1 MELLK
6 RRATALDHYR
16 SALMAEFVDWRRRTQ
31 AGAALEKHQTQVERI
46 TASLELFLDASG
58 APATQGATAFG
69 ENERIFRRILGAQ
82 RLWDYF
88 RSKLALRDVPWLR
101 NDLVC
106 ADEFAW
112 NCYQPAREQAKAAGL
127 LDEKRF
133 KEPPLVYFSSE
144 ASPFA
149 KGRDMTFPLE
159 GITTRD
165 IQDFGAAIL
174 KLPIPVI
181 SLPWF
186 QVNHLPA
193 AAAIGHEVGHTV
205 ERDFDLMPV
214 VETLFQ
220 TLDLASKRLS
230 AWVAWRQEIFA
241 DIYGILCTGPASVI
255 ALMNY
260 LIDDPQVITK
270 EQVTGPDWGAYPTR
284 WLRMQLNFET
294 LTQLGLDA
302 TDLSQPWLDTYP
314 FHLMDSF
321 EADIPKVVRAVLE
334 TPLSV
339 FGDQPLRAIVGFTPA
354 DVKQARNLA
363 FAINNGGGLARGIP
377 FRHFFAA
384 TTLAYQADPA
394 RYQQENAHKAIIE
407 RMIAAI
413 PAGVRSADGVL
424 DEAKRAAHAQ
434 LDAAIGRDLLDL
446 FT

>member
-6 RRATALDHYR
+6 RQATTLDHYR
-16 SALMAEFVDWRRRTQ
+16 SALKAEFTDWRRRTQ
-31 AGAALEKHQTQVERI
+31 AGAPLEKHQTQVARI
-46 TASLELFLDASG
+46 TASLELFLEASG
-58 APATQGATAFG
+58 APVAAGATAFSA
-69 ENERIFRRILGAQ
+69 NERIFRRILGAH

-112 NCYQPAREQAKAAGL
+112 NCYQPAREQAKAAGAL
-127 LDEKRF
+127 EEKRF
-133 KEPPLVYFSSE
+133 KEPPLVFFSSE
-144 ASPFA
+144 ASPFV
-149 KGRDMTFPLE
+149 KGRDMTFALE

-165 IQDFGAAIL
+165 IEEFGEAIL

-205 ERDFDLMPV
+205 ERDFGLMPV
-214 VETLFQ
+214 VETIFQ
-220 TLDLASKRLS
+220 TLPVDPKRLP
-230 AWVAWRQEIFA
+230 AWLAWRQEIFA

-270 EQVTGPDWGAYPTR
+270 EQVAAPKWGVYPTR
-284 WLRMQLNFET
+284 WLRMRLNFET

-302 TDLSQPWLDTYP
+302 TELSQPWLDVYP

-321 EADIPKVVRAVLE
+321 EVDIPKVVAAVLE
-334 TPLSV
+334 TPLPV
-339 FGDQPLRAIVGFTPA
+339 FGNQPLRTVIGFTPA

-363 FAINNGGGLARGIP
+363 FAINNGGGLAKGMP
-377 FRHFFAA
+377 FRHLFAA
-384 TTLAYQADPA
+384 TTLAYDADPV

-424 DEAKRAAHAQ
+424 DEGKRAAHTQ
-434 LDAAIGRDLLDL
+434 VDEAIGRELLDL
-446 FT
+446 F